1 MKIAL
6 VLEYDGA
13 AFSGWQAQAHA
24 TSVQRCVEDALARVA
39 DHPVRVHCAGR
50 TDAGVHACAQ
60 VVHFETLADRSPRAW
75 MLGTN
80 AHLPRNVSVWWAA
93 PVPDEFNA
101 RFSATRRRYRYVL
114 SNRATR
120 VGLWDG
126 RLAWECRPLDCAAMD
141 AAARFLEGE
150 HDFSSFRA
158 AGCQSRH
165 PVRTLHGIRITRR
178 GDLIA
183 FDLEANAFLQHMVRN
198 IVGTLLEIG
207 RGERPVAWLR
217 DVLAARDRTCAGM
230 TAPPDG
236 LYFTHVAYPA
246 HFGLPGPDALQLP
259 FG

>member
-6 VLEYDGA
+6 VLEYDGT

-24 TSVQRCVEDALARVA
+24 VSVQGCVETALARVA
-39 DHPVRVHCAGR
+39 DHPVRVQCAGR

-60 VVHFETLADRSPRAW
+60 VVHFETAANRADRAW

-80 AHLPRNVSVWWAA
+80 AHLSHDVCVWWAA
-93 PVPDEFNA
+93 PVDDDFNA

-120 VGLWDG
+120 VGLWRG
-126 RLAWECRPLDCAAMD
+126 RLAWECRPLDVAAMA
-141 AAARFLEGE
+141 AAARVLEGE

-165 PVRTLHGIRITRR
+165 PIRTLHRVNITRR
-178 GDLIA
+178 GDLVA

-198 IVGTLLEIG
+198 IVGSLLEIG
-207 RGERPVAWLR
+207 RGERPVGWLR
-217 DVLAARDRTCAGM
+217 EVLDARDRSCAGM

-236 LYFTHVAYPA
+236 LYFTHVDYPTR
-246 HFGLPGPDALQLP
+246 FGLPGLAALQLP
-259 FG
+259 FA

>member
-6 VLEYDGA
+6 VLEYDGS

-24 TSVQRCVEDALARVA
+24 TSVQASVEQALARVA
-39 DHPVRVHCAGR
+39 DHPVRVQCAGR

-60 VVHFETLADRSPRAW
+60 VVHFETQAERAPRAW

-80 AHLPRNVSVWWAA
+80 AHLPRDISVWWAA
-93 PVPDEFNA
+93 PVADTFNA

-114 SNRATR
+114 CNRATR
-120 VGLWDG
+120 VGLWRD
-126 RLAWECRPLDCAAMD
+126 RLAWECRPLDCDAM
-141 AAARFLEGE
+141 AVAARVLEGE

-165 PVRTLHGIRITRR
+165 PVRTLHRIRITRR
-178 GDLIA
+178 GDFVA
-183 FDLEANAFLQHMVRN
+183 FDLDANAFLQHMVRN

-207 RGERPVAWLR
+207 RGERPPAWLR
-217 DVLAARDRTCAGM
+217 EVLDARDRRCAGM

-236 LYFTHVAYPA
+236 LYFTHVEYPA
-246 HFGLPGPDALQLP
+246 CHGLPGLDAVQLP
-259 FG
+259 FA